1 MVHVSQK
8 GITKAGVQRSFTYMA
23 PPGNW
28 AHWDEATLQSAL
40 LTNLVN
46 NKYSVYRTVSWPDS
60 QEPRNEKSI
69 FPVQHPPTNKTT
81 TDQAVTPD
89 PGAVLADRDINRRNA
104 KGDPW
109 L

>member
-1 MVHVSQK
+1 M
-8 GITKAGVQRSFTYMA
+8 
-23 PPGNW
+23 
-28 AHWDEATLQSAL
+28 
-40 LTNLVN
+40 
-46 NKYSVYRTVSWPDS
+46 SWPDS

-81 TDQAVTPD
+81 TEQAVTPD
-89 PGAVLADRDINRRNA
+89 PGAVLADRDINRRNV